1 MNKIKL
7 GMICGGVSTEHEI
20 SIKSYL
26 SILKNINKEKYD
38 IYSIY
43 ISKEG
48 IWHHIIKPNE
58 NIKEMDLETI
68 ENIPNTLKK
77 LDIVFPILHGKN
89 GEDGTIQGMLELLNI
104 PYVGCGI
111 LASAV
116 SMDKVYTK
124 TLMNNANILQA
135 NYFSIKKKNNNY
147 IIIDKSL
154 KEESISLDRIDNII
168 KETLQYPVF
177 IKPSKSGSSVGVSKV
192 KNKQELKEGIDN
204 ALQYDSK
211 ILIEEAIIGKEV
223 ECAILETDEVLASTV
238 GEIQQQE
245 EFYSYDAK
253 YKSKESKTIIPAQL
267 EEEVINKIRELA
279 IRIFKIVSGNTLA
292 RVDFFV
298 DKENKIY
305 FNEINTMPGF
315 TNISMYPML
324 WEESGISYK
333 ELLDKIIDSAR

>member
-135 NYFSIKKKNNNY
+135 NYFSIKKKNNDY
-147 IIIDKSL
+147 TIIDKNL

>member
-124 TLMNNANILQA
+124 TLMNNSGILQA
-135 NYFSIKKKNNNY
+135 NYFSLKKKNNNY
-147 IIIDKSL
+147 IMIDKSL

-192 KNKQELKEGIDN
+192 KNKQELKKGIDN

-298 DKENKIY
+298 DKENRIY

>member
-192 KNKQELKEGIDN
+192 KNKQELKKGIDN